1 MYIIC
6 NIVWWKSPGSHIL
19 GLPCKA
25 FLVFLTLLLFKV
37 KVPFAGHTHRILLQ
51 WIREI
56 SIVSEMYTISL
67 HGANFDRNPGVWEV
81 MVVSRAAYRID
92 WRLWFILGL
101 LIQCTIGKKWL
112 FIKYE
117 YTCTLSN
124 WILNMIIFF
133 KNSFF
138 FLNSFGYYY
147 LLFRLFI
154 LYFSL
159 WYRSDKNNITVY
171 KSDAYL

>member
-1 MYIIC
+1 MYIEQ
-6 NIVWWKSPGSHIL
+6 L
-19 GLPCKA
+19 D
-25 FLVFLTLLLFKV
+25 F
-37 KVPFAGHTHRILLQ
+37 
-51 WIREI
+51 
-56 SIVSEMYTISL
+56 
-67 HGANFDRNPGVWEV
+67 
-81 MVVSRAAYRID
+81 
-92 WRLWFILGL
+92 
-101 LIQCTIGKKWL
+101 
-112 FIKYE
+112 E
-117 YTCTLSN
+117 YDY
-124 WILNMIIFF
+124 FF

>member
-37 KVPFAGHTHRILLQ
+37 KVSHFAGHTHRILLQ

-67 HGANFDRNPGVWEV
+67 HGANFDRNPGVGEV

-112 FIKYE
+112 FINYE
-117 YTCTLSN
+117 YICTLSN

-133 KNSFF
+133 FK
-138 FLNSFGYYY
+138 FLW
-147 LLFRLFI
+147 LLLLVIQTVHSLLFI
-154 LYFSL
+154 LF
-159 WYRSDKNNITVY
+159 RSDKKNITVY